1 MKTILSL
8 LILFVAFSEAG
19 AQRRLALSDAE
30 SLAIDKNRDL
40 QVARLEA
47 AKTDQQV
54 REAKGYALPLIAGS
68 AQYQYYPLRQVS
80 FLPGSF
86 VGLGDDQLA
95 TFRVGGSSAF
105 LGGVTISQPLLQP
118 GIKAGI
124 RAAGLARD
132 ISDQAI
138 SETRARVVTDVRKAY
153 LLVLITQE
161 QLRLQQQS
169 IQRNEQ
175 ALKDA
180 RALLA
185 QGRASRVDTLRAYV
199 TIENLRPAV
208 IRLTNEVDIAGTV
221 LKRVIGL
228 DDSDVLD
235 LTDSLRYEENPI
247 EEADFYSQAIQSRPE
262 IHRLE
267 LTEKLNQA
275 QVSIREADRRPKL
288 SAVGLV
294 QSQAQ
299 TNRFQWNSW
308 PVSSFVGLQLNV
320 PIFSGFQQ
328 LARISQAEITRQQ
341 TATQLANLKEI
352 VRAEVKIA
360 RSKAEEA
367 RLRIRTQA
375 QTVSVAELGYRI
387 TRDRFRQGIASRL
400 DVTDAELSLTQAR
413 ANYLQAV
420 HDFLNATYELDRA
433 TGRVK

>member
-1 MKTILSL
+1 MKP
-8 LILFVAFSEAG
+8 ILFLLTFLTAFYPAG
-19 AQRRLALSDAE
+19 AQRRLALTDAVT
-30 SLAIDKNRDL
+30 LAMDKNRDL

-54 REAKGYALPLIAGS
+54 REARGYALPLIAAS

-86 VGLGDDQLA
+86 VGQSDDQLA

-105 LGGVTISQPLLQP
+105 LGGVTISQPLVQP
-118 GIKAGI
+118 GIRAGI

-138 SETRARVVTDVRKAY
+138 SETRARVITDVRKAY
-153 LLVLITQE
+153 LLVLITRE

-180 RALLA
+180 RSLLA

-208 IRLTNEVDIAGTV
+208 IRLTNEVDIAGTI

-228 DDSDVLD
+228 DDGDALD
-235 LTDSLRYEENPI
+235 LTDSLRYEDNPL
-247 EEADFYSQAIQSRPE
+247 EQTDFYGQALQSRPE

-267 LTEKLNQA
+267 LTEKMNQA
-275 QVSIREADRRPKL
+275 QVAIREADRRPKL
-288 SAVGLV
+288 SAVGLL

-299 TNRFQWNSW
+299 TNRFQWTNW
-308 PVSSFVGLQLNV
+308 PVSSFVGLQLSV

-328 LARISQAEITRQQ
+328 LARTSQAEITRKQ

-367 RLRIRTQA
+367 QLRIRTQA

-387 TRDRFRQGIASRL
+387 TRDRWRQGIASRL

-433 TGRVK
+433 AGQVK